1 MHVIVKLNM
10 TNIQILT
17 LVQSI
22 TIDKINFDS
31 LSRED
36 SNDVLYIMNQAYRT
50 ILLEVENLRVRLSSP
65 DYPAEDIRRWIQQGE
80 FDFIINLNTTRPSS
94 PANFGNYFVKLEE

>member
-1 MHVIVKLNM
+1 MHVVVKLNM
-10 TNIQILT
+10 TNSQILAI
-17 LVQSI
+17 VQSL
-22 TIDKINFDS
+22 TIDKVDFDN
-31 LSRED
+31 LNREE
-36 SNDVLYIMNQAYRT
+36 SSDVLYIVNQAYRT

-94 PANFGNYFVKLEE
+94 PANFGNCFIKLEE

>member
-1 MHVIVKLNM
+1 MHVVVKLNM
-10 TNIQILT
+10 TNSQILAI
-17 LVQSI
+17 VQSI

-50 ILLEVENLRVRLSSP
+50 ILLEVDNLRNRLSRL
-65 DYPAEDIRRWIQQGE
+65 DGTAEDIRRWIQSGE
-80 FDFIINLNTTRPSS
+80 FDFTMNLTTTRNNS

>member
-1 MHVIVKLNM
+1 MYIVVKLNM
-10 TNIQILT
+10 TNSQILA

-36 SNDVLYIMNQAYRT
+36 SNDVLYIMNQAYKT
-50 ILLEVENLRVRLSSP
+50 ILLEVENLRIRLSNP
-65 DYPAEDIRRWIQQGE
+65 DYSAEDIRRWIQSGE
-80 FDFIINLNTTRPSS
+80 YDFIINLNTTRPSS
-94 PANFGNYFVKLEE
+94 SANFGNYFVKLEE

>member
-10 TNIQILT
+10 TNSQILT

-50 ILLEVENLRVRLSSP
+50 ILLEVDNLRNRLSRL
-65 DYPAEDIRRWIQQGE
+65 DGTAEDVRRWIQQGE

>member
-10 TNIQILT
+10 TNSQILT

-50 ILLEVENLRVRLSSP
+50 ILLEVDNLRNRLSRL
-65 DYPAEDIRRWIQQGE
+65 DGTAEDVRRWIQQGE

-94 PANFGNYFVKLEE
+94 PANFGNYFVKLKE

>member
-1 MHVIVKLNM
+1 MDVVIKLNM
-10 TNIQILT
+10 TNSQILAI
-17 LVQSI
+17 VQSI

-50 ILLEVENLRVRLSSP
+50 IMLEVDNLRNRLSRL
-65 DYPAEDIRRWIQQGE
+65 DGTAEDVRRWIQSGE
-80 FDFIINLNTTRPSS
+80 YDFTINLNTFRFNH
-94 PANFGNYFVKLEE
+94 PANFGNYTVKLRE

>member
-1 MHVIVKLNM
+1 MSNS
-10 TNIQILT
+10 QILAI
-17 LVQSI
+17 VQSI

-50 ILLEVENLRVRLSSP
+50 ILLEIESLKNRLSRLDGTA
-65 DYPAEDIRRWIQQGE
+65 DYVRSGIQSGE
-80 FDFIINLNTTRPSS
+80 YDFIMNLTTTRNNS
-94 PANFGNYFVKLEE
+94 PANFGNYFVKLRE